1 MPGIFISY
9 RRDDAAGWAGRL
21 SADLR
26 EGLRGTPVFMDIDA
40 IPPGVPYDDYIAQAV
55 GSCDV
60 LIALIGPHWLTVT
73 DKAGRRRLDD
83 PADLTRLEI
92 LAALQRNIRVI
103 PALVGGAEM
112 PAADELPD
120 ALKPLG
126 RRQAYELADHRW
138 NEDSSPSHLSQ
149 PTLN

>member
-26 EGLRGTPVFMDIDA
+26 AGLRGAAVFMDIDA

-60 LIALIGPHWLTVT
+60 LIALIGQHWLTIT
-73 DKAGRRRLDD
+73 DKAGRRRLD
-83 PADLTRLEI
+83 E
-92 LAALQRNIRVI
+92 
-103 PALVGGAEM
+103 
-112 PAADELPD
+112 
-120 ALKPLG
+120 
-126 RRQAYELADHRW
+126 
-138 NEDSSPSHLSQ
+138 
-149 PTLN
+149 